1 VISAVLS
8 AWIKPNN
15 APEPIKMT
23 KNTETSEA
31 SAISFQVGNV
41 RSARFDETSIMLHW
55 ITALLIVVQ
64 FASVWMHESVSHQ
77 GSLAASLLS
86 LHRGAGSLVLIVVVA
101 RLIWRRYFAYLPPFP
116 TSMPAAQQ
124 IVAKANE
131 YGLYLL
137 LLLMPVSG
145 LARAVFR
152 GQPFG
157 LFLWQVPV
165 LTAANPMLRHLFA
178 QMHEV
183 GATALMVLIGLHAGA
198 ALFHRL
204 ILRDDVLQRMLPQM
218 TQPRKP
224 TAAFVSDRRE

>member
-1 VISAVLS
+1 VIATVLS

-15 APEPIKMT
+15 APELITMT
-23 KNTETSEA
+23 KDSGPSEA
-31 SAISFQVGNV
+31 SVIGLQPGST

-64 FASVWMHESVSHQ
+64 FASVWLHEAFSHQ
-77 GSLAASLLS
+77 GSLAASLIS

-116 TSMPAAQQ
+116 TSMPTAQQ
-124 IVAKANE
+124 IAAKANE

-145 LARAVFR
+145 LGRAVFR

-157 LFLWQVPV
+157 LFLWQVPA

-183 GATALMVLIGLHAGA
+183 GATALMVLIGLHVGA

-204 ILRDDVLQRMLPQM
+204 VLRDGVLQRMLPQM
-218 TQPRKP
+218 TVARKP
-224 TAAFVSDRRE
+224 TAALIADRRE